1 MPNEVDNIYALLAV
15 VVVVLGTVATGVLKR
30 NADKRAQSDAFDVK
44 ELEQQAQQAVE
55 LVPTVQL
62 LSGQVMDLSKRV
74 TVLEQDMQEQEEY
87 NRWLGSLGLPRP
99 PFQTFDEW
107 KNRHR

>member
-15 VVVVLGTVATGVLKR
+15 VVVVVGTVATGVLKR

-74 TVLEQDMQEQEEY
+74 TVLEQDMQDQEEY
-87 NRWLGSLGLPRP
+87 NRWLSGLGLPRP

-107 KNRHR
+107 KRHHR

>member
-1 MPNEVDNIYALLAV
+1 MPTEVDNIYALLAV
-15 VVVVLGTVATGVLKR
+15 VVIVLGTFGTGLLKR
-30 NADKRAQSDAFDVK
+30 TADKRAQSDAFDVK
-44 ELEQQAQQAVE
+44 ELEDRAQQAVE

-74 TVLEQDMQEQEEY
+74 TALEKDMQEQEAY
-87 NRWLGSLGLPRP
+87 NHWLSGLSLPRP

-107 KNRHR
+107 KQHQ